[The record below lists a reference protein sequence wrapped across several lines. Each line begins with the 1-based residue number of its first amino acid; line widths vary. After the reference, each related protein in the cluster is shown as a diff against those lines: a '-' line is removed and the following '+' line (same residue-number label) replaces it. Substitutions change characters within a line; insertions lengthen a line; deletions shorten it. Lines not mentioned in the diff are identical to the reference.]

1 MKSKINIG
9 VIFGGRSGEYDV
21 SLMSAR
27 SVMAALNPVADPS
40 FPFEDLPAGKA
51 NAEKY
56 SITPIGISR
65 EGKWFT
71 GDNLREALLKED
83 LQGLT
88 PVVLLPEPGNAML
101 YARRESP
108 HGTLLEP
115 LVKLDVIFPVLH
127 GTFGEDGTLQG
138 LFELAEVAYVGAGVL
153 ASSVGMDKI
162 LFKDLM
168 RTHGIPVV
176 EYLAYSRDEIES
188 APDMVLET
196 CEKLAAYPLFVKP
209 ANMGSSV
216 GISKCNNRSSLF
228 EGLKEAARF
237 DRRIL
242 VERGV
247 NGREIELSVLGNN
260 HPAASSP
267 GEICPKME
275 FYSYEAKYIDD
286 STELRIPAPL
296 DDETIQQAKETAIR
310 VYQAIDCAGMAR
322 VDFLL
327 DRDSGTLYV
336 NEVNTIPGFTSI
348 SMYPKLWNYD
358 GISYP
363 ELVDR
368 LVTLAL
374 ERKAENALTV
384 RTYGSKA

>member
-1 MKSKINIG
+1 MNSKVNIG
-9 VIFGGRSGEYDV
+9 VIFGGRSGEHDV

-27 SVMAALNPVADPS
+27 SVMAALSPKTDPG
-40 FPFEDLPAGKA
+40 FHFDELPAGQA

-56 SITPIGISR
+56 NITPIGISR
-65 EGKWFT
+65 EGKWFI
-71 GDNLREALLKED
+71 GDNLHEALLTGNLES
-83 LQGLT
+83 LT
-88 PVVLLPEPGNAML
+88 PVLLLPEPGKTML
-101 YARRESP
+101 YARWEGP
-108 HGTLLEP
+108 HGTTLEP
-115 LVKLDVIFPVLH
+115 LQELDVVFPVLH
-127 GTFGEDGTLQG
+127 GTFGEDGTIQG
-138 LFELAEVAYVGAGVL
+138 FFELAGIAYVGAGVL

-168 RTHGIPVV
+168 RAHNIPVV
-176 EYLAYSRDEIES
+176 EYLAFRRDEIEND
-188 APDMVLET
+188 PDRVMKS
-196 CEKLAAYPLFVKP
+196 CEKMAPYPLFVKP

-216 GISKCNNRSSLF
+216 GISKCNSCSSLI
-228 EGLKEAARF
+228 EGLKEASQF

-260 HPAASSP
+260 HPKASSP

-275 FYSYEAKYIDD
+275 FYSYAAKYVDD

-296 DDETIQQAKETAIR
+296 DDETIRTAKDIAVR
-310 VYQAIDCAGMAR
+310 VYQAIDCAGLAR

-327 DRDSGTLYV
+327 DRDSGILFV

-348 SMYPKLWNYD
+348 SMYPKLWNFD

-368 LVTLAL
+368 LVILAL
-374 ERKAENALTV
+374 ERKAENDLTV

>member
-9 VIFGGRSGEYDV
+9 VLFGGRSGEHDV
-21 SLMSAR
+21 SLRSAR
-27 SVMAALNPVADPS
+27 SVMAALCPKTDPS
-40 FPFEDLPAGKA
+40 FHFDDLPAGQA

-65 EGKWFT
+65 EGKWFV
-71 GDNLREALLKED
+71 GDNLHEALFAGD

-88 PVVLLPEPGNAML
+88 PVVVLPEPGNTML
-101 YARRESP
+101 YAHREGP
-108 HGTLLEP
+108 DGTTLEP
-115 LVKLDVIFPVLH
+115 LVKLDVVFPVLH

-138 LFELAEVAYVGAGVL
+138 LFELAGIAYVGAGVL

-168 RTHGIPVV
+168 RAHDIPVV
-176 EYLAYSRDEIES
+176 EYLSLRRDEIKDE
-188 APDMVLET
+188 PDRVLDA

-216 GISKCNNRSSLF
+216 GISKCSNRSDLF
-228 EGLKEAARF
+228 EGLKEAALY

-260 HPAASSP
+260 HPESSSP
-267 GEICPKME
+267 GEICPKLD
-275 FYSYEAKYIDD
+275 FYSYDAKYVDD
-286 STELRIPAPL
+286 STELHIPAQL
-296 DDETIQQAKETAIR
+296 DEETIQKAKEIAIR

-327 DRDSGTLYV
+327 DRDSGLLFV

-348 SMYPKLWNYD
+348 SMYPKLWNFD

-368 LVTLAL
+368 LVNLAM
-374 ERKAENALTV
+374 ERKAENDLTV